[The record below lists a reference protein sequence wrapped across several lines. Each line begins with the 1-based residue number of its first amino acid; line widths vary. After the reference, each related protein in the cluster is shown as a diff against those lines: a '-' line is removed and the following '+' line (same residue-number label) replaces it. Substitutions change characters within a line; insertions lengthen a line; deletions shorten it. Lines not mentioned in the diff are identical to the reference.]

1 MNTKDTN
8 GKGSYTCPMHPN
20 VKSDKPG
27 KCPECGMDLIK
38 RGSTDTSTHEN
49 HSVQKLEK
57 NKSREKSMLYTCPMD
72 PEIVRHEPGECPKC
86 GMKLEPKK
94 ANNEHEDH
102 DGHKGMEQDFKRR
115 FLIALPLT
123 AIILSLSPQIQK
135 WAGYSIDFP
144 GINIIIFLIASVMV
158 FYNGWP
164 FYVMAK
170 GEIKTRAY
178 GMMTLVSLAVL
189 SGYIFSVAATFLFEG
204 ESLYWEISTLVL
216 AFLFGHWIEM
226 RAVRGATGAL
236 SELAK
241 LIPPKAN
248 LLRRKGVITVGTEEL
263 EKGNKILVRP
273 GEKVPIDGV
282 VVDGESSVNESMIT
296 GESRPIAK
304 KKGSEVI
311 GGTINNDGSLTI
323 EVTKTGDETAVS
335 QMMELVRSAQE
346 SKPPV
351 QKLADRAAKYL
362 TFIAIAV
369 GLATLIFWLFINP
382 QGAVFASTLAITV
395 IVIACPHALGL
406 AIPIVTT
413 ITTSIAAKN
422 GILIKDMKGM
432 EIARKIDYVVFDKT
446 GTLTEG
452 KFGVSKIVKLSSE
465 SEDEILALASAVE
478 ISSQHSIAQGIV
490 QEAKK
495 RNLSMQSANNFTS
508 FPGKGAKGIVNG
520 SEILIGNKILL
531 NEDGIGLE
539 KLNEKISSDEIATS
553 IYVSKDKELIG
564 IILLEDI
571 IREESREAI
580 KSLKKMGVKTAMLT
594 GDNDKIA
601 KSVANKLGIDTFFAE
616 VLPEEKVSKIKDLQ
630 EKGNIVAMVG
640 DGVNDAPS
648 LAQSHV
654 GIAIGAGTDVAVE
667 SAEIVLVKNDP
678 RDVVKAIKLSQ
689 KTNSK
694 MKQNLAWAAG
704 YNLIAMPMAA
714 GVLFPIGILLRP
726 EWSALIMSAS
736 SVIVVSN
743 ALLLR
748 KETLT

>member
-1 MNTKDTN
+1 MAK
-8 GKGSYTCPMHPN
+8 
-20 VKSDKPG
+20 
-27 KCPECGMDLIK
+27 
-38 RGSTDTSTHEN
+38 
-49 HSVQKLEK
+49 
-57 NKSREKSMLYTCPMD
+57 
-72 PEIVRHEPGECPKC
+72 
-86 GMKLEPKK
+86 
-94 ANNEHEDH
+94 EDH
-102 DGHKGMEQDFKRR
+102 GGHKGMEQDFKRR

-135 WAGYSIDFP
+135 WAGYSIDFT

-248 LLRRKGVITVGTEEL
+248 LLRGKEVITVGTEEL

-273 GEKVPIDGV
+273 GEKVPIDGMV
-282 VVDGESSVNESMIT
+282 VGGESSVNESMIT

-382 QGAVFASTLAITV
+382 QGAVFAFTLAITV

-413 ITTSIAAKN
+413 ITTALAAKN

-495 RNLSMQSANNFTS
+495 RNLSMQSASNFTS
-508 FPGKGAKGIVNG
+508 FPGKGAKGIVDG

-539 KLNEKISSDEIATS
+539 KLNEKIPIDEIATS

-564 IILLEDI
+564 AILLEDI
-571 IREESREAI
+571 IREESKEAI

-616 VLPEEKVSKIKDLQ
+616 VLPEEKVSKIKELQ
-630 EKGNIVAMVG
+630 EKGNVVAMVG

-678 RDVVKAIKLSQ
+678 RDVVKSIKLSQ

-704 YNLIAMPMAA
+704 YNLIAIPMAA

-748 KETLT
+748 KETLA

>member
-8 GKGSYTCPMHPN
+8 GNGSYTCPMHPN
-20 VKSDKPG
+20 IKSDKPG
-27 KCPECGMDLIK
+27 KCSECGMALIK

-102 DGHKGMEQDFKRR
+102 GGHKGMEQDFKRR

-204 ESLYWEISTLVL
+204 ENLYWEISTLVL

-248 LLRRKGVITVGTEEL
+248 LLRGKEVITVGTEEL

-273 GEKVPIDGV
+273 GEKVPIDGM

-335 QMMELVRSAQE
+335 QMIELVRSAQE

-508 FPGKGAKGIVNG
+508 FPGKGAKGIVDG

-539 KLNEKISSDEIATS
+539 KLNEKISIDEIATS

-616 VLPEEKVSKIKDLQ
+616 VLPEEKVSKIKELQ

-694 MKQNLAWAAG
+694 MKQNLVWAAG

>member
-20 VKSDKPG
+20 IKSDKPG
-27 KCPECGMDLIK
+27 KCSECGMALIK

-204 ESLYWEISTLVL
+204 ENLYWEISTLVL

-248 LLRRKGVITVGTEEL
+248 LLRGKEVITVGTEEL

-273 GEKVPIDGV
+273 GEKVPIDGM

-508 FPGKGAKGIVNG
+508 FPGKGAKGIVDG

-539 KLNEKISSDEIATS
+539 KLNEKISIDEIATS

-616 VLPEEKVSKIKDLQ
+616 VLPEEKVSKIKELQ

-694 MKQNLAWAAG
+694 MKQNLVWAAG

>member
-8 GKGSYTCPMHPN
+8 GNGSYTCPMHPN
-20 VKSDKPG
+20 IKGDKPG
-27 KCPECGMDLIK
+27 KCSECGMDLIK

-49 HSVQKLEK
+49 HSEYKLEK
-57 NKSREKSMLYTCPMD
+57 NKSSEKSMLYTCPMD

-86 GMKLEPKK
+86 GMRLEPKK
-94 ANNEHEDH
+94 THNEHEDH
-102 DGHKGMEQDFKRR
+102 GGHKGMEQDFKRR

-248 LLRRKGVITVGTEEL
+248 LLRGKGVITVGTEEL

-273 GEKVPIDGV
+273 GEKVPIDGM

-382 QGAVFASTLAITV
+382 QGAVFAFTLAITV

-508 FPGKGAKGIVNG
+508 FPGKGAKGIVDG

-531 NEDGIGLE
+531 NEDGIDLE

-564 IILLEDI
+564 AILLEDI
-571 IREESREAI
+571 IREESKEAI

-648 LAQSHV
+648 LAQSHL

-678 RDVVKAIKLSQ
+678 RDVVKSIKLSQ

-704 YNLIAMPMAA
+704 YNLIAIPMAA

-748 KETLT
+748 KESLA

>member
-1 MNTKDTN
+1 MA
-8 GKGSYTCPMHPN
+8 
-20 VKSDKPG
+20 
-27 KCPECGMDLIK
+27 LIK

-94 ANNEHEDH
+94 THNEHKDH
-102 DGHKGMEQDFKRR
+102 GGHKGMEQDFKRR

-248 LLRRKGVITVGTEEL
+248 LLRGKEVITVGTEEL

-351 QKLADRAAKYL
+351 QKIADRAAKYL

-508 FPGKGAKGIVNG
+508 FPGKGAKGIVDG

-539 KLNEKISSDEIATS
+539 KLNEKISIDEIATS

-616 VLPEEKVSKIKDLQ
+616 VLPEEKVSKIKELQ

-694 MKQNLAWAAG
+694 MKQNLVWAAG

>member
-1 MNTKDTN
+1 MEKNKEEL
-8 GKGSYTCPMHPN
+8 YTCPMHPN
-20 VKSDKPG
+20 IKSDKPG
-27 KCPECGMDLIK
+27 KCSECGMALIK

-94 ANNEHEDH
+94 THNGHKDH
-102 DGHKGMEQDFKRR
+102 GGHKGMEQDFKRR

-204 ESLYWEISTLVL
+204 ENLYWEISTLVL

-248 LLRRKGVITVGTEEL
+248 LLRGKEVITVGTEEL

-273 GEKVPIDGV
+273 GEKVPIDGM

-296 GESRPIAK
+296 GESRPISK

-413 ITTSIAAKN
+413 ITTSLAAKN

-495 RNLSMQSANNFTS
+495 RNLSMQSASNFTS
-508 FPGKGAKGIVNG
+508 FPGKGAKGTVDG
-520 SEILIGNKILL
+520 SEVLIGNKTLL
-531 NEDGIGLE
+531 NENGINLK

-553 IYVSKDKELIG
+553 IYIGKNKELIG

-616 VLPEEKVSKIKDLQ
+616 VLPEEKVSKIKELQ
-630 EKGNIVAMVG
+630 EKGNVVAMVG

-694 MKQNLAWAAG
+694 MKQNLVWAAG